1 MSHNRWNLL
10 PSIADA
16 SAGSTGIPLLIRQLL
31 YNRGITQPSDIETF
45 LAADERLRGD
55 PAMLPGMHE
64 ALARLYRALLSR
76 EKIAIYGDFDADG
89 ITATAL
95 LVQGLSMLDCEAIP
109 YIPDRIN
116 EGYGLKTTA
125 LETLRKQGVSLV
137 VTVDC
142 GITAVSE
149 IKKAG
154 KAGLDIIVTDHHVP
168 PEEIPLAS
176 AVIDPKLPGSNY
188 PTTELAGVGVAM
200 KLLEALFS
208 GLGKADKLEEV
219 IDLVALG
226 TVADMVPLLGENRY
240 LVKQGLRILKN
251 SPRLGIQEILHQTGL
266 DASNINSTSISW
278 TIAPRLN
285 AAGRVGNAMNS
296 YRLLIT
302 DSMEE
307 ARRLAEWL
315 EQKNLERQKL
325 TTQALEKARE
335 QVITQVDQPLLIA
348 SDPGFSAGIIGLV
361 AGRLTEE
368 YYKPVIVI
376 RTGDRYCGGS
386 SRSIPEFN
394 MIEAL
399 NKCSHL
405 LTRFGGHSR
414 AAGLSL
420 YTSNLPLLKQ
430 ALLEIAAEELEGVD
444 LRPKI
449 DIDAETT
456 LPDLGG
462 DTYPTIQK
470 MAPFGQGNPVPIF
483 LTRGVQVV
491 SSSTMGS
498 DNSHLR
504 MKVNQGPMLFD
515 AVGFGL
521 GNYVNEISNLI
532 DIVYNLEMD
541 HWNGQSKL
549 RLNVLDL
556 QPAAPQ
562 SGEMNK
568 ERNREVYP

>member
-1 MSHNRWNLL
+1 MSHSRWNLL
-10 PSIADA
+10 PSIPDENV
-16 SAGSTGIPLLIRQLL
+16 GVTGIPLLIRQLL

-55 PAMLPGMHE
+55 PNILPGMHE
-64 ALARLYRALLSR
+64 AVARLYRALLSR

-109 YIPDRIN
+109 YIPNRIN
-116 EGYGLKTTA
+116 EGYGLKITP
-125 LETLRKQGVSLV
+125 LETLQKQGVSLV

-149 IKKAG
+149 IKKASRM
-154 KAGLDIIVTDHHVP
+154 GLDIIVTDHHVP
-168 PEEIPLAS
+168 PDDIPSAA
-176 AVIDPKLPGSNY
+176 AVIDPKLQGSEY
-188 PTTELAGVGVAM
+188 PTSELAGVGVAM

-208 GLGKADKLEEV
+208 GLGKAEKLEEV

-240 LVKQGLRILKN
+240 LVKQGLRVLNN
-251 SPRLGIQEILHQTGL
+251 SPRLGVQEIINQTGL
-266 DASNINSTSISW
+266 DASSINSTSISW

-285 AAGRVGNAMNS
+285 AAGRVGDAMNS
-296 YRLLIT
+296 YRLLMT
-302 DSMEE
+302 DSVEE
-307 ARRLAEWL
+307 ARQLAGWL

-325 TTQALEKARE
+325 TNLALERARE
-335 QVITQVDQPLLIA
+335 QVIAQVNQPLLIA
-348 SDPGFSAGIIGLV
+348 SDPGYSAGIIGLV
-361 AGRLTEE
+361 AGRLVEE
-368 YYKPVIVI
+368 HYKPVIVI

-420 YTSNLPLLKQ
+420 YTGNLSQLKQ

-462 DTYPTIQK
+462 NTYPTIQK
-470 MAPFGQGNPVPIF
+470 MAPFGQGNPVPTF
-483 LTRGVQVV
+483 LSRQVEV
-491 SSSTMGS
+491 FSSSTMGS

-504 MKVNQGPMLFD
+504 MRVKQGAMLFD

-521 GNYVNEISNLI
+521 GNCINEVSNHI
-532 DIVYNLEMD
+532 DIVYNLELD

-549 RLNVLDL
+549 RLNVLDFE
-556 QPAAPQ
+556 PVSP
-562 SGEMNK
+562 
-568 ERNREVYP
+568 

>member
-10 PSIADA
+10 PFIPDKNI
-16 SAGSTGIPLLIRQLL
+16 GGTGIPLIIRQLL
-31 YNRGITQPSDIETF
+31 YNRGITQSSEIETF

-55 PAMLPGMHE
+55 PNILPGMHE
-64 ALARLYRALLSR
+64 AVARLYRALLSR

-95 LVQGLSMLDCEAIP
+95 LVQGLSMLDCEAVP

-125 LETLRKQGVSLV
+125 LETLRRQGVNLV

-142 GITAVSE
+142 GITAASE

-154 KAGLDIIVTDHHVP
+154 KMGLDIIVTDHH
-168 PEEIPLAS
+168 IPSDDIPSAV
-176 AVIDPKLPGSNY
+176 AVIDPKLPGSVY
-188 PTTELAGVGVAM
+188 PTPELAGVGVAM
-200 KLLEALFS
+200 KLLEALFL
-208 GLGKADKLEEV
+208 GLGKEGRLEEV

-240 LVKQGLRILKN
+240 LVKQGLRILNN
-251 SPRLGIQEILHQTGL
+251 SPRLGIQEIINRAGL

-285 AAGRVGNAMNS
+285 AAGRVGDVMNS

-307 ARRLAEWL
+307 ARQLAEWL

-325 TTQALEKARE
+325 TALALSRARE

-348 SDPGFSAGIIGLV
+348 SDPGYPAGIIGLV
-361 AGRLTEE
+361 AGKLAEE
-368 YYKPVIVI
+368 HYKPVIVI

-405 LTRFGGHSR
+405 LTRFGGHAR

-420 YTSNLPLLKQ
+420 YTRNLPQLKQ
-430 ALLEIAAEELEGVD
+430 ALLAIAAEELEGVD
-444 LRPKI
+444 LRPRI

-462 DTYPTIQK
+462 DTYPTIQQ
-470 MAPFGQGNPVPIF
+470 MAPFGQGNPVPTF
-483 LTRGVQVV
+483 LTRGVEVV

-504 MKVNQGPMLFD
+504 MKVKQGAMLFD

-521 GNYVNEISNLI
+521 GNYVSEISNSI

-549 RLNVLDL
+549 RLNVLDFESVS
-556 QPAAPQ
+556 P
-562 SGEMNK
+562 
-568 ERNREVYP
+568 

>member
-1 MSHNRWNLL
+1 MSHSRWNLL
-10 PSIADA
+10 PSIPDENV
-16 SAGSTGIPLLIRQLL
+16 GVTGIPLLIRQLL

-55 PAMLPGMHE
+55 PNILPGMHE
-64 ALARLYRALLSR
+64 AVARLYRALLSR

-109 YIPDRIN
+109 YIPNRIN
-116 EGYGLKTTA
+116 EGYGLKITP
-125 LETLRKQGVSLV
+125 LETLQKQGVSLV

-149 IKKAG
+149 IKKASRM
-154 KAGLDIIVTDHHVP
+154 GLDIIVTDHHVP
-168 PEEIPLAS
+168 PDDIPSAA
-176 AVIDPKLPGSNY
+176 AVIDPKLQGSEY
-188 PTTELAGVGVAM
+188 PTSELAGVGVAM

-208 GLGKADKLEEV
+208 GLGKAEKLEEV

-240 LVKQGLRILKN
+240 LVKQGLRVLNN
-251 SPRLGIQEILHQTGL
+251 SPRLGVQEIINQTGL
-266 DASNINSTSISW
+266 DASSINSTSISW

-285 AAGRVGNAMNS
+285 AAGRVGDAMNS
-296 YRLLIT
+296 YRLLMT
-302 DSMEE
+302 DSVEE
-307 ARRLAEWL
+307 ARQLAGWL

-325 TTQALEKARE
+325 TNLALERARE
-335 QVITQVDQPLLIA
+335 QVIAQVNQPLLIA
-348 SDPGFSAGIIGLV
+348 SDPGYSAGIIGLV
-361 AGRLTEE
+361 AGRLVEE
-368 YYKPVIVI
+368 HYKPVIVI

-420 YTSNLPLLKQ
+420 YTGNLSQLKQ

-462 DTYPTIQK
+462 NTYPTIQK
-470 MAPFGQGNPVPIF
+470 MAPFGQGNPVPTF
-483 LTRGVQVV
+483 LSRQVEVV

-504 MKVNQGPMLFD
+504 MRVKQGAMLFD

-521 GNYVNEISNLI
+521 GNYINEVSNHI
-532 DIVYNLEMD
+532 DIVYNLELD

-549 RLNVLDL
+549 RLNVLDFE
-556 QPAAPQ
+556 PVSP
-562 SGEMNK
+562 
-568 ERNREVYP
+568 

>member
-1 MSHNRWNLL
+1 M
-10 PSIADA
+10 
-16 SAGSTGIPLLIRQLL
+16 Q
-31 YNRGITQPSDIETF
+31 
-45 LAADERLRGD
+45 
-55 PAMLPGMHE
+55 E
-64 ALARLYRALLSR
+64 AVARLYRALLSR
-76 EKIAIYGDFDADG
+76 ETIAIYGDFDADG

-125 LETLRKQGVSLV
+125 LDTLQKQGVSLV

-149 IKKAG
+149 IKKAS
-154 KAGLDIIVTDHHVP
+154 KSGLDIIITDHHVP
-168 PEEIPLAS
+168 PDDLPAAA
-176 AVIDPKLPGSNY
+176 AVIDPKLPDSGY
-188 PTTELAGVGVAM
+188 PTPELAGVGVAM

-208 GLGKADKLEEV
+208 GLGKVDKLEQV
-219 IDLVALG
+219 FDLVALG

-240 LVKQGLRILKN
+240 LVKQGLSILNN
-251 SPRLGIQEILHQTGL
+251 SPRLGIQEIINRTGL

-285 AAGRVGNAMNS
+285 AAGRIGNAMNS
-296 YRLLIT
+296 YRLLMT
-302 DSMEE
+302 DSMSE
-307 ARRLAEWL
+307 ARQLAEWL
-315 EQKNLERQKL
+315 EQKNQERQKL
-325 TTQALEKARE
+325 TTQTLEIARE
-335 QVITQVDQPLLIA
+335 QVVKQVDQPLLIA
-348 SDPGFSAGIIGLV
+348 ADPGYSAGIIGLV
-361 AGRLTEE
+361 AGRLVEE

-420 YTSNLPLLKQ
+420 YTRELPQLKQ
-430 ALLEIAAEELEGVD
+430 ALLEIASKELEGVD

-449 DIDAETT
+449 EIDTETT
-456 LPDLGG
+456 LPGLEG
-462 DTYPTIQK
+462 DTYPTIQG
-470 MAPFGQGNPVPIF
+470 MAPFGQGNPVPTF
-483 LTRGVQVV
+483 LTRKVDVV
-491 SSSTMGS
+491 SWSTMGN

-504 MKVNQGPMLFD
+504 MKVKQGSTLFD

-521 GNYVNEISNLI
+521 GNYVNELSNSI

-549 RLNVLDL
+549 RLNILDFES
-556 QPAAPQ
+556 AIA
-562 SGEMNK
+562 
-568 ERNREVYP
+568 

>member
-1 MSHNRWNLL
+1 LSHSRWNLL
-10 PSIADA
+10 PSIPDENV
-16 SAGSTGIPLLIRQLL
+16 GVTGIPLLIRQLL

-55 PAMLPGMHE
+55 PNILPGMHE
-64 ALARLYRALLSR
+64 AVARLYRALLSR

-109 YIPDRIN
+109 YIPNRIN
-116 EGYGLKTTA
+116 EGYGLKITP
-125 LETLRKQGVSLV
+125 LETLQKQGVSLV

-149 IKKAG
+149 IKKASRM
-154 KAGLDIIVTDHHVP
+154 GLDIIVTDHHVP
-168 PEEIPLAS
+168 PDDIPSAA
-176 AVIDPKLPGSNY
+176 AVIDPKLQGSEY
-188 PTTELAGVGVAM
+188 PTSELAGVGVAM

-208 GLGKADKLEEV
+208 GLGKAEKLEEV

-240 LVKQGLRILKN
+240 LVKQGLRVLNN
-251 SPRLGIQEILHQTGL
+251 SPRLGVQEIINQTGL
-266 DASNINSTSISW
+266 DASSINSTSISW

-285 AAGRVGNAMNS
+285 AAGRVGDAMNS
-296 YRLLIT
+296 YRLLMT
-302 DSMEE
+302 DSVEE
-307 ARRLAEWL
+307 ARQLAGWL

-325 TTQALEKARE
+325 TNLALERARE
-335 QVITQVDQPLLIA
+335 QVIAQVNQPLLIA
-348 SDPGFSAGIIGLV
+348 SDPGYSAGIIGLV
-361 AGRLTEE
+361 AGRLVEE
-368 YYKPVIVI
+368 HYKPVIVI

-420 YTSNLPLLKQ
+420 YTGNLSQLKQ

-462 DTYPTIQK
+462 NTYPTIQE
-470 MAPFGQGNPVPIF
+470 MAPFGQGNPVPTF
-483 LTRGVQVV
+483 LSRQVEVV

-504 MKVNQGPMLFD
+504 MRVKQGAMLFD

-521 GNYVNEISNLI
+521 GNYINEVSNHI
-532 DIVYNLEMD
+532 DIVYNLELD

-549 RLNVLDL
+549 RLNVLDFE
-556 QPAAPQ
+556 PVSP
-562 SGEMNK
+562 
-568 ERNREVYP
+568 

>member
-1 MSHNRWNLL
+1 LSHSRWNLL
-10 PSIADA
+10 QSISDEKIGAV
-16 SAGSTGIPLLIRQLL
+16 GIPLLIRQLL
-31 YNRGITQPSDIETF
+31 YNRGITQPSDIDTF

-55 PAMLPGMHE
+55 PNVLPGMHE
-64 ALARLYRALLSR
+64 AVARLYRALLSR
-76 EKIAIYGDFDADG
+76 EKIAIYGDFDTDG

-95 LVQGLSMLDCEAIP
+95 LVQGLSMLDCEAVP

-116 EGYGLKTTA
+116 EGYGLKSTA
-125 LETLRKQGVSLV
+125 LETLQKQGVSLV

-142 GITAVSE
+142 GITAASE

-154 KAGLDIIVTDHHVP
+154 RMGLDIIVTDHHVP
-168 PEEIPLAS
+168 PDDIPSAA
-176 AVIDPKLPGSNY
+176 AVIDPKLPDSEY
-188 PTTELAGVGVAM
+188 PTPELAGVGVAM

-208 GLGKADKLEEV
+208 GLGKVDQLEKV
-219 IDLVALG
+219 TDLVALG

-240 LVKQGLRILKN
+240 LVKQGLRLLSN
-251 SPRLGIQEILHQTGL
+251 SPRLGVQEIINQSGL
-266 DASNINSTSISW
+266 DAANISSTSISW

-285 AAGRVGNAMNS
+285 AAGRIGDAMNS
-296 YRLLIT
+296 YRLLMT
-302 DSMEE
+302 DSIDE
-307 ARRLAEWL
+307 ARQLAGWL

-325 TTQALEKARE
+325 TSRALERARE
-335 QVITQVDQPLLIA
+335 QVKMQVDQPLLMA
-348 SDPGFSAGIIGLV
+348 SDPGFPAGIIGLV
-361 AGRLTEE
+361 AGRLVEE
-368 YYKPVIVI
+368 YYKPVIVV

-399 NKCSHL
+399 NRCSHL

-420 YTSNLPLLKQ
+420 YTRDLPLLKQ
-430 ALLEIAAEELEGVD
+430 ALLEIAADELEGVD

-462 DTYPTIQK
+462 DTYSTIQK
-470 MAPFGQGNPVPIF
+470 MAPFGQGNPLPTF
-483 LTRGVQVV
+483 LSRGVEVIT
-491 SSSTMGS
+491 SSTMGS

-504 MKVNQGPMLFD
+504 IKVKQGSMLFD
-515 AVGFGL
+515 GVGFGL
-521 GNYVNEISNLI
+521 GNYIDELSNSI
-532 DIVYNLEMD
+532 NIVYNLEMD

-549 RLNVLDL
+549 RLNILDFE
-556 QPAAPQ
+556 P
-562 SGEMNK
+562 SSS
-568 ERNREVYP
+568 

>member
-1 MSHNRWNLL
+1 LSHSRWNLL
-10 PSIADA
+10 PSIPDEKIGAV
-16 SAGSTGIPLLIRQLL
+16 GIPLLIRQLL
-31 YNRGITQPSDIETF
+31 HNRGITQPSDIDTF

-55 PAMLPGMHE
+55 PNVLPGMHE
-64 ALARLYRALLSR
+64 AVARLYRALLSR
-76 EKIAIYGDFDADG
+76 EKIAIYGDFDTDG

-95 LVQGLSMLDCEAIP
+95 LVQGLSMLDCDAIP

-116 EGYGLKTTA
+116 EGYGLKSTA
-125 LETLRKQGVSLV
+125 LETLKKQGVSLV

-142 GITAVSE
+142 GITAASE

-154 KAGLDIIVTDHHVP
+154 KMGLDIIVTDHHVP
-168 PEEIPLAS
+168 PDDIPLAA
-176 AVIDPKLPGSNY
+176 AVIDPKLPDSKY
-188 PTTELAGVGVAM
+188 PTPELAGVGVAM

-208 GLGKADKLEEV
+208 GLGKADQLVKV

-240 LVKQGLRILKN
+240 LVKQGLRLLNN
-251 SPRLGIQEILHQTGL
+251 SPRLGVQEIINQSGL
-266 DASNINSTSISW
+266 DASNISSTSISW

-285 AAGRVGNAMNS
+285 AAGRIGDAMNS
-296 YRLLIT
+296 YRLLMT
-302 DSMEE
+302 DSIDE
-307 ARRLAEWL
+307 ARQLAGWL

-325 TTQALEKARE
+325 TSRALERARE
-335 QVITQVDQPLLIA
+335 QVIMQVDQPLLIA
-348 SDPGFSAGIIGLV
+348 SDPGFPAGIIGLV
-361 AGRLTEE
+361 AGRLVEE
-368 YYKPVIVI
+368 YYKPVIVV

-399 NKCSHL
+399 TKCSHL

-420 YTSNLPLLKQ
+420 YTRDLPLLKQ
-430 ALLEIAAEELEGVD
+430 ALLEIAADELEGVD

-449 DIDAETT
+449 DIDAATT
-456 LPDLGG
+456 LPELGG

-470 MAPFGQGNPVPIF
+470 MAPFGQGNPLPTF
-483 LTRGVQVV
+483 LSKGVEVV

-504 MKVNQGPMLFD
+504 MRVKQGTMLFD

-521 GNYVNEISNLI
+521 GNYIDELSNSI
-532 DIVYNLEMD
+532 NVVYNLEMD

-549 RLNVLDL
+549 RLNVLDFE
-556 QPAAPQ
+556 PA
-562 SGEMNK
+562 SS
-568 ERNREVYP
+568 

>member
-1 MSHNRWNLL
+1 MSHSRWNLL
-10 PSIADA
+10 PSIPNEN
-16 SAGSTGIPLLIRQLL
+16 AGGTGIPLLILQLL
-31 YNRGITQPSDIETF
+31 YNRGITRSSDIDAF
-45 LAADERLRGD
+45 LAADERLRAD
-55 PAMLPGMHE
+55 PHILPGMHE
-64 ALARLYRALLSR
+64 AVARLYRALLSR

-116 EGYGLKTTA
+116 EGYGLRTAA
-125 LETLRKQGVSLV
+125 LETLHKQGVSLV

-149 IKKAG
+149 VNKAG
-154 KAGLDIIVTDHHVP
+154 RMGLDIIVTDHHVP
-168 PEEIPLAS
+168 PDDIPSAA
-176 AVIDPKLPGSNY
+176 AVIDPKLPGSEY
-188 PTTELAGVGVAM
+188 PTSELAGVGVAL

-240 LVKQGLRILKN
+240 LVKRGLRVLNN
-251 SPRLGIQEILHQTGL
+251 SPRLGIKEIINRTGL
-266 DASNINSTSISW
+266 DASSISSTSISW

-285 AAGRVGNAMNS
+285 AAGRIGDAMNS
-296 YRLLIT
+296 YRLLMT
-302 DSMEE
+302 DSVEE
-307 ARRLAEWL
+307 ARQLAEWL

-325 TTQALEKARE
+325 TSQALERARE
-335 QVITQVDQPLLIA
+335 QVKPQVDHPLLIA
-348 SDPGFSAGIIGLV
+348 CDPGYSAGIIGLV

-368 YYKPVIVI
+368 YYKPAIVI

-394 MIEAL
+394 MIDAL

-420 YTSNLPLLKQ
+420 YTRDLPQLKQ

-444 LRPKI
+444 LRPRM

-456 LPDLGG
+456 LPDLAG

-470 MAPFGQGNPVPIF
+470 MAPFGQGNPVPTF
-483 LTRGVQVV
+483 LSRKVEVV
-491 SSSTMGS
+491 SSSTMGN

-504 MKVNQGPMLFD
+504 MKVKQGSMLFD

-521 GNYVNEISNLI
+521 GNYINEVSKFI
-532 DIVYNLEMD
+532 DIAYNLELD
-541 HWNGQSKL
+541 HWNGQSRL
-549 RLNVLDL
+549 RLNILDFE
-556 QPAAPQ
+556 P
-562 SGEMNK
+562 SSS
-568 ERNREVYP
+568 

>member
-1 MSHNRWNLL
+1 MSHSRWNLL
-10 PSIADA
+10 PSIPDENI
-16 SAGSTGIPLLIRQLL
+16 GDTGIPLLISQLL

-55 PAMLPGMHE
+55 PNILPGMH
-64 ALARLYRALLSR
+64 AAVARLYRALLSR

-109 YIPDRIN
+109 YIPDRVN

-125 LETLRKQGVSLV
+125 LETLQKQGVSLV

-149 IKKAG
+149 IKQASKM
-154 KAGLDIIVTDHHVP
+154 GLDIIVTDHHVP
-168 PEEIPLAS
+168 LDDIPAAA
-176 AVIDPKLPGSNY
+176 AVIDPKLPGSIY
-188 PTTELAGVGVAM
+188 PTPELAGVGVAM

-208 GLGKADKLEEV
+208 GLGKVDKLEEV

-240 LVKQGLRILKN
+240 LVKQGLTILKN
-251 SPRLGIQEILHQTGL
+251 SPRLGIQEIINQTGL

-285 AAGRVGNAMNS
+285 AAGRVGDAMNS
-296 YRLLIT
+296 YRLLMT

-307 ARRLAEWL
+307 TRQLAEWL

-325 TTQALEKARE
+325 TTLALERARE
-335 QVITQVDQPLLIA
+335 QVVKQVDQPLLIA
-348 SDPGFSAGIIGLV
+348 SDPSYPAGIIGLV

-420 YTSNLPLLKQ
+420 YTSNLPQLKQ

-449 DIDAETT
+449 DIDVETT

-470 MAPFGQGNPVPIF
+470 MAPFGQGNPVPTF
-483 LTRGVQVV
+483 LSRGVEVV

-504 MKVNQGPMLFD
+504 MKVKQGTMLFD
-515 AVGFGL
+515 TVGFGL
-521 GNYVNEISNLI
+521 GNYINEISSTIN
-532 DIVYNLEMD
+532 IVFNLEMD

-549 RLNVLDL
+549 RLNVLDFE
-556 QPAAPQ
+556 
-562 SGEMNK
+562 SIST
-568 ERNREVYP
+568 

>member
-1 MSHNRWNLL
+1 LSHSRWNLL
-10 PSIADA
+10 PSIPNEN
-16 SAGSTGIPLLIRQLL
+16 AGGTGIPLLILQLL
-31 YNRGITQPSDIETF
+31 YNRGITRSSDIDAF
-45 LAADERLRGD
+45 LAADERLRAD
-55 PAMLPGMHE
+55 PHILPGMHE
-64 ALARLYRALLSR
+64 AVARLYRALLSR

-116 EGYGLKTTA
+116 EGYGLRTAA
-125 LETLRKQGVSLV
+125 LETLHKQGVSLV

-149 IKKAG
+149 VNKAG
-154 KAGLDIIVTDHHVP
+154 RMGLDIIVTDHHVP
-168 PEEIPLAS
+168 PDDIPSAA
-176 AVIDPKLPGSNY
+176 AVIDPKLPGSEY
-188 PTTELAGVGVAM
+188 PTSELAGVGVAL

-240 LVKQGLRILKN
+240 LVKRGLRVLNN
-251 SPRLGIQEILHQTGL
+251 SPRLGIKEIINRTGL
-266 DASNINSTSISW
+266 DASSISSTSISW

-285 AAGRVGNAMNS
+285 AAGRIGDAMNS
-296 YRLLIT
+296 YRLLMT
-302 DSMEE
+302 DSVEE
-307 ARRLAEWL
+307 ARQLAEWL

-325 TTQALEKARE
+325 TSQALERARE
-335 QVITQVDQPLLIA
+335 QVKPQVDHPLLIA
-348 SDPGFSAGIIGLV
+348 CDPGYSAGIIGLV

-368 YYKPVIVI
+368 YYKPAIVI

-394 MIEAL
+394 MIDAL

-420 YTSNLPLLKQ
+420 YTRDLPQLKQ

-444 LRPKI
+444 LRPRM

-456 LPDLGG
+456 LPDLAG

-470 MAPFGQGNPVPIF
+470 MAPFGQGNPVPTF
-483 LTRGVQVV
+483 LSRKVEVV
-491 SSSTMGS
+491 SSSTMGN

-504 MKVNQGPMLFD
+504 MKVKQGSMLFD

-521 GNYVNEISNLI
+521 GNYINEVSKFI
-532 DIVYNLEMD
+532 DIAYNLELD
-541 HWNGQSKL
+541 HWNGQSRL
-549 RLNVLDL
+549 RLNILDFE
-556 QPAAPQ
+556 P
-562 SGEMNK
+562 SSS
-568 ERNREVYP
+568 

>member
-1 MSHNRWNLL
+1 LSHSRWNLL
-10 PSIADA
+10 PSIPDENV
-16 SAGSTGIPLLIRQLL
+16 GVTGIPLLIRQLL

-55 PAMLPGMHE
+55 PNILPGMHE
-64 ALARLYRALLSR
+64 AVARLYRALLSR

-109 YIPDRIN
+109 YIPNRIN
-116 EGYGLKTTA
+116 EGYGLKITP
-125 LETLRKQGVSLV
+125 LETLQKQGVSLV

-149 IKKAG
+149 IKKASRM
-154 KAGLDIIVTDHHVP
+154 GLDIIVTDHHVP
-168 PEEIPLAS
+168 PDDIPSAA
-176 AVIDPKLPGSNY
+176 AVIDPKLQGSKY
-188 PTTELAGVGVAM
+188 PTSELAGVGVAM

-208 GLGKADKLEEV
+208 GLGKAEKLEEV

-240 LVKQGLRILKN
+240 LVKQGLRVLNN
-251 SPRLGIQEILHQTGL
+251 SPRLGVQEIINQTGL
-266 DASNINSTSISW
+266 DASSINSTSISW

-285 AAGRVGNAMNS
+285 AAGRIGDAMNS
-296 YRLLIT
+296 YRLLMT
-302 DSMEE
+302 DSVEE
-307 ARRLAEWL
+307 ARQLAGWL

-325 TTQALEKARE
+325 TNLALERARE
-335 QVITQVDQPLLIA
+335 QVIAQVNQPLLIA
-348 SDPGFSAGIIGLV
+348 SDPGYSAGIIGLV
-361 AGRLTEE
+361 AGRLVEE
-368 YYKPVIVI
+368 HYKPVIVI

-420 YTSNLPLLKQ
+420 YTGNLSQLKQ

-462 DTYPTIQK
+462 NTYPTIQE
-470 MAPFGQGNPVPIF
+470 MAPFGQGNPVPTF
-483 LTRGVQVV
+483 LSRQVEVV

-504 MKVNQGPMLFD
+504 MRVKQGAMLFD

-521 GNYVNEISNLI
+521 GNCINEVSNHI
-532 DIVYNLEMD
+532 DIVYNLELD

-549 RLNVLDL
+549 RLNVLDFE
-556 QPAAPQ
+556 PVSP
-562 SGEMNK
+562 
-568 ERNREVYP
+568 

>member
-1 MSHNRWNLL
+1 MSHSRWNLL
-10 PSIADA
+10 PSIPNEN
-16 SAGSTGIPLLIRQLL
+16 AGGTGIPLLILQLL
-31 YNRGITQPSDIETF
+31 YNRGITRSSDIDAF
-45 LAADERLRGD
+45 LAADERLRAD
-55 PAMLPGMHE
+55 PHILPGMHG
-64 ALARLYRALLSR
+64 AVARLYRALLSR

-116 EGYGLKTTA
+116 EGYGLRTAA
-125 LETLRKQGVSLV
+125 LETLHKQGVSLV

-149 IKKAG
+149 VNKAG
-154 KAGLDIIVTDHHVP
+154 RMGLDIIVTDHHVP
-168 PEEIPLAS
+168 PDDIPSAA
-176 AVIDPKLPGSNY
+176 AVIDPKLPGSEY
-188 PTTELAGVGVAM
+188 PTSELAGVGVAL

-240 LVKQGLRILKN
+240 LVKRGLRVLNN
-251 SPRLGIQEILHQTGL
+251 SPRLGIKEIINRTGL
-266 DASNINSTSISW
+266 DASSISSTSISW

-285 AAGRVGNAMNS
+285 AAGRIGDAMNS
-296 YRLLIT
+296 YRLLMT
-302 DSMEE
+302 DSVEE
-307 ARRLAEWL
+307 ARQLAEWL

-325 TTQALEKARE
+325 TSQALERARE
-335 QVITQVDQPLLIA
+335 QVKPQVDHPLLIA
-348 SDPGFSAGIIGLV
+348 CDPGYSAGIIGLV

-368 YYKPVIVI
+368 YYKPAIVI

-394 MIEAL
+394 MIDAL

-420 YTSNLPLLKQ
+420 YTRDLPQLKQ

-444 LRPKI
+444 LRPRM

-456 LPDLGG
+456 LPDLAG

-470 MAPFGQGNPVPIF
+470 MAPFGQGNPVPTF
-483 LTRGVQVV
+483 LSRKVEVV
-491 SSSTMGS
+491 SSSTMGN

-504 MKVNQGPMLFD
+504 MKVKQGSMLFD

-521 GNYVNEISNLI
+521 GNYINEVSKFI
-532 DIVYNLEMD
+532 DIAYNLELD
-541 HWNGQSKL
+541 HWNGQSRL
-549 RLNVLDL
+549 RLNILDFE
-556 QPAAPQ
+556 P
-562 SGEMNK
+562 SSS
-568 ERNREVYP
+568 

>member
-1 MSHNRWNLL
+1 LSHSRWNLL
-10 PSIADA
+10 PSIPNEN
-16 SAGSTGIPLLIRQLL
+16 AGGTGIPLLILQLL
-31 YNRGITQPSDIETF
+31 YNRGITRSSDIDAF
-45 LAADERLRGD
+45 LAADERLRAD
-55 PAMLPGMHE
+55 PHILPGMHG
-64 ALARLYRALLSR
+64 AVARLYRALLSR

-116 EGYGLKTTA
+116 EGYGLRTAA
-125 LETLRKQGVSLV
+125 LETLHKQGVSLV

-149 IKKAG
+149 VNKAG
-154 KAGLDIIVTDHHVP
+154 RMGLDIIVTDHHVP
-168 PEEIPLAS
+168 PDDIPSAA
-176 AVIDPKLPGSNY
+176 AVIDPKLPGSEY
-188 PTTELAGVGVAM
+188 PTSELAGVGVAL

-240 LVKQGLRILKN
+240 LVKRGLRVLNN
-251 SPRLGIQEILHQTGL
+251 SPRLGIKEIINRTGL
-266 DASNINSTSISW
+266 DASSISSTSISW

-285 AAGRVGNAMNS
+285 AAGRIGDAMNS
-296 YRLLIT
+296 YRLLMT
-302 DSMEE
+302 DSVEE
-307 ARRLAEWL
+307 ARQLAEWL

-325 TTQALEKARE
+325 TSQALERARE
-335 QVITQVDQPLLIA
+335 QVKPQVDHPLLIA
-348 SDPGFSAGIIGLV
+348 CDPGYSAGIIGLV

-368 YYKPVIVI
+368 YYKPAIVI

-394 MIEAL
+394 MIDAL

-420 YTSNLPLLKQ
+420 YTRDLPQLKQ

-444 LRPKI
+444 LRPRM

-456 LPDLGG
+456 LPDLAG

-470 MAPFGQGNPVPIF
+470 MAPFGQGNPVPTF
-483 LTRGVQVV
+483 LSRKVEVV
-491 SSSTMGS
+491 SSSTMGN

-504 MKVNQGPMLFD
+504 MKVKQGSMLFD

-521 GNYVNEISNLI
+521 GNYINEVSKFI
-532 DIVYNLEMD
+532 DIAYNLELD
-541 HWNGQSKL
+541 HWNGQSRL
-549 RLNVLDL
+549 RLNILDFE
-556 QPAAPQ
+556 P
-562 SGEMNK
+562 SSS
-568 ERNREVYP
+568 

>member
-1 MSHNRWNLL
+1 MSHSRWNLL
-10 PSIADA
+10 PSIPDENV
-16 SAGSTGIPLLIRQLL
+16 GVTGIPLLIRQLL

-55 PAMLPGMHE
+55 PNILPGMHE
-64 ALARLYRALLSR
+64 AVARLYRALLSR

-109 YIPDRIN
+109 YIPNRIN
-116 EGYGLKTTA
+116 EGYGLKITP
-125 LETLRKQGVSLV
+125 LETLQKQGVSLV

-149 IKKAG
+149 IKKASRM
-154 KAGLDIIVTDHHVP
+154 GLDIIVTDHHVP
-168 PEEIPLAS
+168 PDDIPSAA
-176 AVIDPKLPGSNY
+176 AVIDPKLQGSEY
-188 PTTELAGVGVAM
+188 PTSELAGVGVAM

-208 GLGKADKLEEV
+208 GLGKAEKLEEV

-240 LVKQGLRILKN
+240 LVKQGLRVLNN
-251 SPRLGIQEILHQTGL
+251 SPRLGVQEIINQTGL
-266 DASNINSTSISW
+266 DASSINSTSISW

-285 AAGRVGNAMNS
+285 AAGRVGDAMNS
-296 YRLLIT
+296 YRLLMT
-302 DSMEE
+302 DSVEE
-307 ARRLAEWL
+307 ARQLAGWL

-325 TTQALEKARE
+325 TNLALERARE
-335 QVITQVDQPLLIA
+335 QVIAQVNQPLLIA
-348 SDPGFSAGIIGLV
+348 SDPGYSAGIIGLV
-361 AGRLTEE
+361 AGRLVEE
-368 YYKPVIVI
+368 HYKPVIVI

-420 YTSNLPLLKQ
+420 YTGNLSQLKQ

-462 DTYPTIQK
+462 NTYPTIQK
-470 MAPFGQGNPVPIF
+470 MAPFGQGNPVPTF
-483 LTRGVQVV
+483 LSRQVEVV

-504 MKVNQGPMLFD
+504 MRVKQGAMLFD

-521 GNYVNEISNLI
+521 GNCINEVSNHI
-532 DIVYNLEMD
+532 DIVYNLELD

-549 RLNVLDL
+549 RLNVLDFE
-556 QPAAPQ
+556 PVSP
-562 SGEMNK
+562 
-568 ERNREVYP
+568 

>member
-1 MSHNRWNLL
+1 
-10 PSIADA
+10 
-16 SAGSTGIPLLIRQLL
+16 
-31 YNRGITQPSDIETF
+31 
-45 LAADERLRGD
+45 
-55 PAMLPGMHE
+55 
-64 ALARLYRALLSR
+64 
-76 EKIAIYGDFDADG
+76 
-89 ITATAL
+89 
-95 LVQGLSMLDCEAIP
+95 
-109 YIPDRIN
+109 
-116 EGYGLKTTA
+116 
-125 LETLRKQGVSLV
+125 

-149 IKKAG
+149 IKNAG
-154 KAGLDIIVTDHHVP
+154 KMGLDIIVTDHHVP
-168 PEEIPLAS
+168 PEDIPLAA
-176 AVIDPKLPGSNY
+176 AVIDPKLPGSEF
-188 PTTELAGVGVAM
+188 PTTELAGVGVAL

-208 GLGKADKLEEV
+208 GLGKVDKLEEL

-240 LVKQGLRILKN
+240 LVKRGLSILNN
-251 SPRLGIQEILHQTGL
+251 SPRLGIQEIINQTNL
-266 DASNINSTSISW
+266 DASHINSTSISW

-285 AAGRVGNAMNS
+285 AAGRVGDAMNS

-302 DSMEE
+302 DSTEE
-307 ARRLAEWL
+307 ARQLAVWL

-325 TTQALEKARE
+325 TTRALEKARE
-335 QVITQVDQPLLIA
+335 QVITQVNQPLLIA
-348 SDPGFSAGIIGLV
+348 GDPDFPAGIIGLV
-361 AGRLTEE
+361 AGRLMEE

-420 YTSNLPLLKQ
+420 YTSNLPQLKR

-470 MAPFGQGNPVPIF
+470 MAPFGQGNSVPTF
-483 LTRGVQVV
+483 LTRGVEVV

-504 MKVNQGPMLFD
+504 MKVKQGAMLFD
-515 AVGFGL
+515 TVGFGL
-521 GNYVNEISNLI
+521 GTYIHELLNPI

-549 RLNVLDL
+549 RLNVLDFESV
-556 QPAAPQ
+556 AP
-562 SGEMNK
+562 
-568 ERNREVYP
+568 

>member
-1 MSHNRWNLL
+1 LSHSRWNLL
-10 PSIADA
+10 PSIPDENV
-16 SAGSTGIPLLIRQLL
+16 GGTGIPLLIRQLL

-55 PAMLPGMHE
+55 PNILPGMHG
-64 ALARLYRALLSR
+64 AVARLYRALLSR

-95 LVQGLSMLDCEAIP
+95 LVQGLSMLGCEAIP

-125 LETLRKQGVSLV
+125 LETLQKQGVSLV

-149 IKKAG
+149 IKTASKM
-154 KAGLDIIVTDHHVP
+154 GLDIIITDHHVP
-168 PEEIPLAS
+168 PDDIPLAA
-176 AVIDPKLPGSNY
+176 AVIDPKLPGSEY
-188 PTTELAGVGVAM
+188 PTPELAGVGVAM

-208 GLGKADKLEEV
+208 GLGKTDRLEEV

-240 LVKQGLRILKN
+240 LVKQGLRILNN
-251 SPRLGIQEILHQTGL
+251 SPRLGVREIINQTGL

-285 AAGRVGNAMNS
+285 AAGRVGDAMNS
-296 YRLLIT
+296 YRLLMA
-302 DSMEE
+302 DSVEE
-307 ARRLAEWL
+307 ARQLAGWL

-325 TTQALEKARE
+325 TNKALERARE
-335 QVITQVDQPLLIA
+335 QVITQVNQSLLIA
-348 SDPGFSAGIIGLV
+348 SDPGYPAGIIGLV
-361 AGRLTEE
+361 AGRLAEE
-368 YYKPVIVI
+368 HYKPVIVI

-420 YTSNLPLLKQ
+420 YTRDLPQLKQ
-430 ALLEIAAEELEGVD
+430 AILAIAAEELEGVD
-444 LRPKI
+444 LRPRI

-470 MAPFGQGNPVPIF
+470 MAPFGQGNPMPTF
-483 LTRGVQVV
+483 LSRGVEVV
-491 SSSTMGS
+491 SSNTMGS
-498 DNSHLR
+498 DSSHLR
-504 MKVNQGPMLFD
+504 MRVKQGLMLFD

-521 GNYVNEISNLI
+521 GNYVNEVSNYI
-532 DIVYNLEMD
+532 DIVYNLELD

-549 RLNVLDL
+549 RLNVLDFESVS
-556 QPAAPQ
+556 P
-562 SGEMNK
+562 
-568 ERNREVYP
+568 

>member
-1 MSHNRWNLL
+1 MSHSRWNLL
-10 PSIADA
+10 PSIPDENV
-16 SAGSTGIPLLIRQLL
+16 GVTGIPLLIRQLL

-55 PAMLPGMHE
+55 PNILPGMHE
-64 ALARLYRALLSR
+64 AVARLYRALLSR

-109 YIPDRIN
+109 YIPNRIN
-116 EGYGLKTTA
+116 EGYGLKITP
-125 LETLRKQGVSLV
+125 LETLQKQGVSLV

-149 IKKAG
+149 IKKASRM
-154 KAGLDIIVTDHHVP
+154 GLDIIVTDHHVP
-168 PEEIPLAS
+168 HDDIPSAA
-176 AVIDPKLPGSNY
+176 AVIDPKLQGSKY
-188 PTTELAGVGVAM
+188 PTSELAGVGVAM

-208 GLGKADKLEEV
+208 GLGKAEKLEEV

-240 LVKQGLRILKN
+240 LVKQGLRVLNN
-251 SPRLGIQEILHQTGL
+251 SPRLGVQEIINQTGL
-266 DASNINSTSISW
+266 DASSINSTSISW

-285 AAGRVGNAMNS
+285 AAGRVGDAMNS
-296 YRLLIT
+296 YRLLMT
-302 DSMEE
+302 DSVEE
-307 ARRLAEWL
+307 ARQLAGWL

-325 TTQALEKARE
+325 TNLALERARE
-335 QVITQVDQPLLIA
+335 QVIAQVNQPLLIA
-348 SDPGFSAGIIGLV
+348 SDPGYSAGIIGLV
-361 AGRLTEE
+361 AGRLVEE
-368 YYKPVIVI
+368 HYKPVIVI

-420 YTSNLPLLKQ
+420 YTGNLSQLKQ

-462 DTYPTIQK
+462 NTYPTIQE
-470 MAPFGQGNPVPIF
+470 MAPFGQGNPVPTF
-483 LTRGVQVV
+483 LSRQVEVV
-491 SSSTMGS
+491 S
-498 DNSHLR
+498 
-504 MKVNQGPMLFD
+504 
-515 AVGFGL
+515 
-521 GNYVNEISNLI
+521 
-532 DIVYNLEMD
+532 
-541 HWNGQSKL
+541 
-549 RLNVLDL
+549 
-556 QPAAPQ
+556 
-562 SGEMNK
+562 
-568 ERNREVYP
+568 

>member
-1 MSHNRWNLL
+1 LSHSRWNLL
-10 PSIADA
+10 PSIPDENV
-16 SAGSTGIPLLIRQLL
+16 GGNNIPLLIRQLL

-55 PAMLPGMHE
+55 PNILPGIHE
-64 ALARLYRALLSR
+64 AVTRLYRALLSR

-95 LVQGLSMLDCEAIP
+95 LVQGLSMLDCDAIP
-109 YIPDRIN
+109 YIPNRIN
-116 EGYGLKTTA
+116 EGYGLNLMA
-125 LETLRKQGVSLV
+125 LETLQKQGVSLV

-149 IKKAG
+149 IKKASRT
-154 KAGLDIIVTDHHVP
+154 GLDIIVTDHHVP
-168 PEEIPLAS
+168 PDDIPSAA
-176 AVIDPKLPGSNY
+176 AVIDPKLPGSEY
-188 PTTELAGVGVAM
+188 PTSELAGVGVAM
-200 KLLEALFS
+200 KLLEALFT

-240 LVKQGLRILKN
+240 LVKQGLRILNN
-251 SPRLGIQEILHQTGL
+251 SPRLGVQEIINQTGL

-285 AAGRVGNAMNS
+285 AAGRIGDAMNS
-296 YRLLIT
+296 YRLLMT
-302 DSMEE
+302 DSVEE
-307 ARRLAEWL
+307 ARRLAGWL

-325 TTQALEKARE
+325 TSRALERARE
-335 QVITQVDQPLLIA
+335 QVITQVNQPLLIA
-348 SDPGFSAGIIGLV
+348 SDPGYSAGIIGLV

-399 NKCSHL
+399 SKCSHL

-420 YTSNLPLLKQ
+420 YTGNLPQLKQ
-430 ALLEIAAEELEGVD
+430 ALVEIAAEELEGVD

-449 DIDAETT
+449 DIDAETA

-462 DTYPTIQK
+462 DTYSTIQK
-470 MAPFGQGNPVPIF
+470 MAPFGQGNPMPTF
-483 LTRGVQVV
+483 LSRRVEVI

-498 DNSHLR
+498 DGSHLR
-504 MKVNQGPMLFD
+504 MRVKQGSMLFD

-521 GNYVNEISNLI
+521 GNCINEVSNYI
-532 DIVYNLEMD
+532 DIAYNLELD

-549 RLNVLDL
+549 RLNILDFESTS
-556 QPAAPQ
+556 P
-562 SGEMNK
+562 
-568 ERNREVYP
+568 

>member
-1 MSHNRWNLL
+1 MSHSRWNLL
-10 PSIADA
+10 PSIPDENV
-16 SAGSTGIPLLIRQLL
+16 GVTGIPLLIRQLL

-55 PAMLPGMHE
+55 PNILPGMHE
-64 ALARLYRALLSR
+64 AVARLYRALLSR

-109 YIPDRIN
+109 YIPNRIN
-116 EGYGLKTTA
+116 EGYGLKITP
-125 LETLRKQGVSLV
+125 LETLQKQGVSLV

-149 IKKAG
+149 IKKASRM
-154 KAGLDIIVTDHHVP
+154 GLDIIVTDHHVP
-168 PEEIPLAS
+168 PDDIPSAA
-176 AVIDPKLPGSNY
+176 AVIDPKLQGSEY
-188 PTTELAGVGVAM
+188 PTSELAGVGVAM

-208 GLGKADKLEEV
+208 GLGKAEKLEEV

-240 LVKQGLRILKN
+240 LVKQGLRVLNN
-251 SPRLGIQEILHQTGL
+251 SPRLGVQEIINQTGL
-266 DASNINSTSISW
+266 DASSINSTSISW

-285 AAGRVGNAMNS
+285 AAGRVGDAMNS
-296 YRLLIT
+296 YRLLMT
-302 DSMEE
+302 DSVEE
-307 ARRLAEWL
+307 ARQLAGWL

-325 TTQALEKARE
+325 TNLALERARE
-335 QVITQVDQPLLIA
+335 QVIAQVNQPLLIA
-348 SDPGFSAGIIGLV
+348 SDPGYSAGIIGLV
-361 AGRLTEE
+361 AGRLVEE
-368 YYKPVIVI
+368 HYKPVIVI

-420 YTSNLPLLKQ
+420 YTGNLSQLKQ

-462 DTYPTIQK
+462 NTYPTIQK
-470 MAPFGQGNPVPIF
+470 MAPFGQGNPVPTF
-483 LTRGVQVV
+483 LSRQVKVV

-504 MKVNQGPMLFD
+504 MRVKQGPMLFD
-515 AVGFGL
+515 TVGFGL
-521 GNYVNEISNLI
+521 GNCINEVSNHI
-532 DIVYNLEMD
+532 DIVYNLELD

-549 RLNVLDL
+549 RLNVLDFE
-556 QPAAPQ
+556 PVSP
-562 SGEMNK
+562 
-568 ERNREVYP
+568 

>member
-1 MSHNRWNLL
+1 LSHSRWNLL
-10 PSIADA
+10 PSIPDENV
-16 SAGSTGIPLLIRQLL
+16 GVTGIPLLIRQLL

-55 PAMLPGMHE
+55 PNILPGMHE
-64 ALARLYRALLSR
+64 AVARLYRALLSR

-109 YIPDRIN
+109 YIPNRIN
-116 EGYGLKTTA
+116 EGYGLKITP
-125 LETLRKQGVSLV
+125 LETLQKQGVSLV

-149 IKKAG
+149 IKKASRM
-154 KAGLDIIVTDHHVP
+154 GLDIIVTDHHVP
-168 PEEIPLAS
+168 PDDIPSAA
-176 AVIDPKLPGSNY
+176 AVIDPKLQGSEY
-188 PTTELAGVGVAM
+188 PTSELAGVGVAM

-208 GLGKADKLEEV
+208 GLGKAEKLEEV

-240 LVKQGLRILKN
+240 LVKQGLRVLNN
-251 SPRLGIQEILHQTGL
+251 SPRLGVQEIINQTGL
-266 DASNINSTSISW
+266 DASSINSTSISW

-285 AAGRVGNAMNS
+285 AAGRIGDAMNS
-296 YRLLIT
+296 YRLLMT
-302 DSMEE
+302 DSVEE
-307 ARRLAEWL
+307 ARQLAGWL

-325 TTQALEKARE
+325 TNLALERARE
-335 QVITQVDQPLLIA
+335 QVIAQVNQPLLIA
-348 SDPGFSAGIIGLV
+348 SDPGYSAGIIGLV
-361 AGRLTEE
+361 AGRLVEE
-368 YYKPVIVI
+368 HYKPVIVI

-420 YTSNLPLLKQ
+420 YTGNLSQLKQ

-462 DTYPTIQK
+462 NTYPTIQE
-470 MAPFGQGNPVPIF
+470 MAPFGQGNPVPTF
-483 LTRGVQVV
+483 LSRQVEVV

-504 MKVNQGPMLFD
+504 MRVKQGAMLFD

-521 GNYVNEISNLI
+521 GNYINEVSNHI
-532 DIVYNLEMD
+532 DIVYNLELD

-549 RLNVLDL
+549 RLNVLDFE
-556 QPAAPQ
+556 PVSP
-562 SGEMNK
+562 
-568 ERNREVYP
+568 

>member
-1 MSHNRWNLL
+1 MSHSRWNLL
-10 PSIADA
+10 PSIPEENT
-16 SAGSTGIPLLIRQLL
+16 GGTGIPLLIKQLL
-31 YNRGITQPSDIETF
+31 YNRGITESSEIETF
-45 LAADERLRGD
+45 LAADDRLRGD
-55 PAMLPGMHE
+55 PNNLPGMHE
-64 ALARLYRALLSR
+64 AIARLYRALLSR

-116 EGYGLKTTA
+116 EGYGLKATA
-125 LETLRKQGVSLV
+125 LETLQRQGVSLV

-142 GITAVSE
+142 GITAASE

-154 KAGLDIIVTDHHVP
+154 KLGLDIIVTDHHVP
-168 PEEIPLAS
+168 PDDIPSAA
-176 AVIDPKLPGSNY
+176 AVINPKLPGSIY
-188 PTTELAGVGVAM
+188 PTPELAGVGVAM

-208 GLGKADKLEEV
+208 GLGKVGKLEEV

-251 SPRLGIQEILHQTGL
+251 SPRLGIQEIINQTGL
-266 DASNINSTSISW
+266 DASNINSTNISW

-285 AAGRVGNAMNS
+285 AAGRVGDAMNS
-296 YRLLIT
+296 YRLLMT
-302 DSMEE
+302 DSVEE
-307 ARRLAEWL
+307 ARQLAEWL
-315 EQKNLERQKL
+315 EQKNMERQKL
-325 TTQALEKARE
+325 TTRALEKARE
-335 QVITQVDQPLLIA
+335 QVIMQMKQPLLIA
-348 SDPGFSAGIIGLV
+348 SDPSYPAGIIGLV
-361 AGRLTEE
+361 AGRLAEE
-368 YYKPVIVI
+368 FYKPVIVI

-405 LTRFGGHSR
+405 LTRFGGHSG

-420 YTSNLPLLKQ
+420 YTSNLPRLKQ
-430 ALLEIAAEELEGVD
+430 TLLEIAAEELEGVD

-449 DIDAETT
+449 DIDAEAT
-456 LPDLGG
+456 LPNLGG
-462 DTYPTIQK
+462 DTYSTIQR
-470 MAPFGQGNPVPIF
+470 MAPFGQGNPVPTF
-483 LTRGVQVV
+483 MSRRVEVV

-504 MKVNQGPMLFD
+504 MKVKQGSMLFD

-521 GNYVNEISNLI
+521 GSYINELSTSI
-532 DIVYNLEMD
+532 DIVYNLELD

-549 RLNVLDL
+549 RLNVLDFESVS
-556 QPAAPQ
+556 P
-562 SGEMNK
+562 
-568 ERNREVYP
+568 

>member
-1 MSHNRWNLL
+1 MSHSRWNLL
-10 PSIADA
+10 PSIPDENV
-16 SAGSTGIPLLIRQLL
+16 GITGIPLFIRQLL

-45 LAADERLRGD
+45 LAADERLRAD
-55 PAMLPGMHE
+55 PNILPGMHD
-64 ALARLYRALLSR
+64 AVARLYRALLSR

-109 YIPDRIN
+109 YIPNRIN
-116 EGYGLKTTA
+116 EGYGLKITA
-125 LETLRKQGVSLV
+125 LETLQQQGVSLV

-149 IKKAG
+149 IKKASRM
-154 KAGLDIIVTDHHVP
+154 GLDIIVTDHHVP
-168 PEEIPLAS
+168 PDDIPSAT
-176 AVIDPKLPGSNY
+176 AVIDPKLSNSEY
-188 PTTELAGVGVAM
+188 PTSELAGVGVAL

-240 LVKQGLRILKN
+240 LVKQGLRRLNN
-251 SPRLGIQEILHQTGL
+251 SPRLGVREIINQTGL

-285 AAGRVGNAMNS
+285 AAGRVGDAMNS
-296 YRLLIT
+296 YRLLMT
-302 DSMEE
+302 DSVEE
-307 ARRLAEWL
+307 ARQLTGWL

-325 TTQALEKARE
+325 TNLALERARE
-335 QVITQVDQPLLIA
+335 QVITQVNLPILIA
-348 SDPGFSAGIIGLV
+348 SDPGYSAGIIGLV

-420 YTSNLPLLKQ
+420 YSENLSQLKQ
-430 ALLEIAAEELEGVD
+430 ALLEIAAKELEGVD

-449 DIDAETT
+449 DIDAETI

-470 MAPFGQGNPVPIF
+470 MAPFGQGNPMPVF
-483 LTRGVQVV
+483 LSRHVEVV

-504 MKVNQGPMLFD
+504 MRVKQGSMLFD

-521 GNYVNEISNLI
+521 GNYVNEVSNYI
-532 DIVYNLEMD
+532 DIVYNLELD

-549 RLNVLDL
+549 RLNILDFESVS
-556 QPAAPQ
+556 P
-562 SGEMNK
+562 
-568 ERNREVYP
+568 